1 MNILLLEGKLNLA
14 ESVIK
19 KLEAQGYSV
28 DFARDGINGKKMALT
43 NRYRLIILNAELP
56 GISGLEVYKSIRRLK
71 IQSPVLVITDRQREH
86 LSILENISE
95 PDNYLVRPFHLDD
108 LLVRVSVACKIP
120 SQEELD
126 KSAHLEINR
135 QSRSV
140 IRSGVEI
147 FLTNTELALLKCFLA
162 NRNKVLSREEIA
174 HDVWGADFD
183 NRTNRVGVYIKYLR
197 DKIDRGFPQRVI
209 HTVVG
214 MGYILK
220 DD

>member
-14 ESVIK
+14 ESIIK

-43 NRYRLIILNAELP
+43 NKYNLIILNAELP

-71 IQSPVLVITDRQREH
+71 IESPVLVLSDRQKEH
-86 LSILENISE
+86 LSMLQHISE

-108 LLVRVSVACKIP
+108 LLMRVSIACKTQP
-120 SQEELD
+120 PEDAD

-174 HDVWGADFD
+174 RNVWGADFD

-197 DKIDRGFPQRVI
+197 DKIDRGFPQHFI